1 MDLKGFPLDLEEFE
15 RFQMAD
21 GRVFRKIFDNYQPSL
36 LEKVC
41 RLTSSAAEAE
51 EIVQE
56 VFVQLFLKRNEIPA
70 AEAIFP
76 FLYVV
81 AKRLAISNFRK
92 EVIRKQYR
100 MDSGNIQLNTSPCGH
115 IQLEHKEHEQMLQKA
130 IDALPAQQKR
140 IYQMNKLEE
149 KSYKEIAEHIGI
161 SRNTVRNHLTA
172 ACSFVKLRLQK
183 ILFTLT
189 ILLVLY

>member
-21 GRVFRKIFDNYQPSL
+21 GRVFRKIFDCYKPSL
-36 LEKVC
+36 QEKVC
-41 RLTSSAAEAE
+41 RLTSSPTEAE

-56 VFVQLFLKRNEIPA
+56 VFVQLFLKRKEIPS

-81 AKRLAISNFRK
+81 AKRLAISHFRK

-100 MDSGNIQLNTSPCGH
+100 MDSGNIQLNTTSCAH
-115 IQLEHKEHEQMLQKA
+115 IQLEQKEREQMLEKI

-140 IYQMNKLEE
+140 IYQMNKFEE
-149 KSYKEIAEHIGI
+149 KSYQEIAEHIGI

-183 ILFTLT
+183 ILFTLAV
-189 ILLVLY
+189 LLVLC

>member
-1 MDLKGFPLDLEEFE
+1 MNLKGFPLELEEFE
-15 RFQMAD
+15 RFKMAD
-21 GRVFRKIFDNYQPSL
+21 GRVFRKIFDCYRPGLQ
-36 LEKVC
+36 EKVC
-41 RLTSSAAEAE
+41 RLTSSPTEAE

-56 VFVQLFLKRNEIPA
+56 VFVQLFLKRNEIPS

-100 MDSGNIQLNTSPCGH
+100 MDNGNIQMDTTSCAH
-115 IQLEHKEHEQMLQKA
+115 IQLEQKECEQLLKKI
-130 IDALPAQQKR
+130 IDTLPAQQKR
-140 IYQMNKLEE
+140 IYQMNKFED
-149 KSYKEIAEHIGI
+149 KSYQEIAEHIGI

-189 ILLVLY
+189 ILLLVC

>member
-21 GRVFRKIFDNYQPSL
+21 GRVFRKIFDNYKPCL
-36 LEKVC
+36 LKKVC
-41 RLTSSAAEAE
+41 RLTSSTTEAE

-115 IQLEHKEHEQMLQKA
+115 IQLEQKEHEQMLQKV

-149 KSYKEIAEHIGI
+149 KSYQEIAEQIGI

-183 ILFTLT
+183 ILFTLAV
-189 ILLVLY
+189 LLVLY

>member
-21 GRVFRKIFDNYQPSL
+21 GRVFRKIFDRYKPSL
-36 LEKVC
+36 QGKVC
-41 RLTSSAAEAE
+41 RLTSSPIEAE

-56 VFVQLFLKRNEIPA
+56 VFVQLFLKRNEIPS

-92 EVIRKQYR
+92 EVIRKQYQ
-100 MDSGNIQLNTSPCGH
+100 MDHGNIQLNATSCAH
-115 IQLEHKEHEQMLQKA
+115 IQLEQKECEQMLEKI
-130 IDALPAQQKR
+130 IDALPVQQKR
-140 IYQMNKLEE
+140 IYQMNKFEE

-183 ILFTLT
+183 ILFTLAV
-189 ILLVLY
+189 LLVLC

>member
-15 RFQMAD
+15 QFQLAD
-21 GRVFRKIFDNYQPSL
+21 GRVFRKIFDHYKPSL

-41 RLTSSAAEAE
+41 RLTSSTTEAE

-56 VFVQLFLKRNEIPA
+56 VFIQLFLKRNEIPA

-92 EVIRKQYR
+92 EVIRKQYQ
-100 MDSGNIQLNTSPCGH
+100 MDNGNIQLNTVPCAD
-115 IQLEHKEHEQMLQKA
+115 IQLEQKEREQMLQKV

-140 IYQMNKLEE
+140 IYQMNKFEE
-149 KSYKEIAEHIGI
+149 KSYQEIAEHIGI

-183 ILFTLT
+183 ILFTLA
-189 ILLVLY
+189 ILLVLC

>member
-21 GRVFRKIFDNYQPSL
+21 GRVFRKIFDRYKPSL
-36 LEKVC
+36 QEKVC
-41 RLTSSAAEAE
+41 RLTSSPIEAE

-56 VFVQLFLKRNEIPA
+56 VFVQLFLKRNEIPS

-100 MDSGNIQLNTSPCGH
+100 MDHGNIQLNATSCAH
-115 IQLEHKEHEQMLQKA
+115 IQLEQKECEQMLEKI
-130 IDALPAQQKR
+130 IDALPVQQKR
-140 IYQMNKLEE
+140 IYQMNKFEE

-183 ILFTLT
+183 ILFTLAV
-189 ILLVLY
+189 LLVLC

>member
-1 MDLKGFPLDLEEFE
+1 MDLKEFPLDLEEFE

-21 GRVFRKIFDNYQPSL
+21 GRAFRKIFDCYKPSL
-36 LEKVC
+36 QAKLC
-41 RLTSSAAEAE
+41 RLTSSSAEAE

-56 VFVQLFLKRNEIPA
+56 VFVQLFLKRNEIPS

-76 FLYVV
+76 FLYVA

-92 EVIRKQYR
+92 EVVRKQYR
-100 MDSGNIQLNTSPCGH
+100 MNSNNIPLDTSYCAH
-115 IQLEHKEHEQMLQKA
+115 AQLEQKEYEQMLEK
-130 IDALPAQQKR
+130 IINALPAQQKR

-183 ILFTLT
+183 MLFTLA
-189 ILLVLY
+189 ILLIVS

>member
-21 GRVFRKIFDNYQPSL
+21 GRVFRKIFDCYQPSL
-36 LEKVC
+36 QEKVC
-41 RLTSSAAEAE
+41 RLTSSPTEAE

-56 VFVQLFLKRNEIPA
+56 VFVQLFLKRKEIPS

-81 AKRLAISNFRK
+81 AKRLAISHFRK
-92 EVIRKQYR
+92 EVIRKQYQ
-100 MDSGNIQLNTSPCGH
+100 MDSGNIQLNTTSCAH
-115 IQLEHKEHEQMLQKA
+115 IQLEQKEREQMLEKI
-130 IDALPAQQKR
+130 IDALPSQQKR
-140 IYQMNKLEE
+140 VYQMNKLEE
-149 KSYKEIAEHIGI
+149 KSYQEIAEHIGI

-183 ILFTLT
+183 ILFTLS
-189 ILLVLY
+189 ILLVLF